1 MAGIDDRV
9 ASLPIHKSPDSDEV
23 LEYYSQISPW
33 YIKKL
38 CEHSAMSL
46 KSLAMIISVM
56 YNPSLAKPN
65 KEKISKRKLST
76 MILSICEFELERKRL
91 AKLR

>member
-33 YIKKL
+33 YIKTL
-38 CEHSAMSL
+38 CEHFR
-46 KSLAMIISVM
+46 
-56 YNPSLAKPN
+56 N
-65 KEKISKRKLST
+65 
-76 MILSICEFELERKRL
+76 EFEKFGYDYFGHVQPLLSKAKQRKHF
-91 AKLR
+91 KT